1 MAYPNGVENSVYSR
15 SASTF
20 DGWRW
25 QSLWRRITRLDW
37 RGHEPPPPA
46 ECEAED
52 FSGIHQRAEA
62 LPGGAARAI
71 DVPKLTRWLYQLS
84 PEACLLREQIKTVLA
99 REEFDSHEGLT
110 LEQQAQRSYARFQLV
125 RQLLDLRVSDVRDRP
140 ARLVAALEL
149 IGAVDATLF
158 TVMNIHYCLCAG
170 TLLRHGRGSPE
181 IAAYLRELDT
191 GDAIG
196 TFLATELG
204 YGNNLVSLETRAD
217 YDPER
222 GDLVLSTPSP
232 EARKF
237 MPNTALTSVPKIGV
251 VMARLHVR
259 GADCGIFPFV
269 VRLCT
274 RAGIS
279 PGVSIA
285 PLGDKPAFSLDNAVT
300 TFSGVRVPKGCL
312 LLGEHCELD
321 DDGTFSTDIPRRRA
335 RFLRAIEQVQL
346 GRLCLSGVGAT
357 ATGASAF
364 IAIKYGEQRRTF
376 APRRADVCVL
386 DYRNYQRDAFS
397 TLAYAYASR
406 CLLGFAIRTIQTTD
420 DSEHDYIF
428 RVTGATK
435 AHVTYA
441 TERFVRLCRERCG
454 AAGMFE
460 ENRLSAYAAQA
471 QGLVTAEGDNQI
483 LLIKIA
489 RQMLLRQGY
498 VRLSEERARLS
509 LSLTEPPRLI
519 GLLRERER
527 RLLNRL
533 RRAMVS
539 TVLPHHELF
548 TVWNENINLA
558 LETSLAHASRMAV
571 EKFADRAAE
580 LDGGHPVRDLF
591 RLFALQ
597 EMAPHLGFYL
607 AEELLTR
614 EEVESHSAMLD
625 RLCQGL
631 RPYALSLAEACDV
644 PNDLLRAP
652 IASDDYVSRYD
663 ARAREAESAADSG
676 RWLERTAS

>member
-1 MAYPNGVENSVYSR
+1 MAYSNGVENSVQSR

-25 QSLWRRITRLDW
+25 RSLWRRITRLDW
-37 RGHEPPPPA
+37 RSHEPPPPA
-46 ECEAED
+46 ESDAEE
-52 FSGIHQRAEA
+52 FSGIHRRAEA
-62 LPGGAARAI
+62 LPGGAARTL

-84 PEACLLREQIKTVLA
+84 PEACLLREQIKTLLA
-99 REEFDSHEGLT
+99 REEFKAHEGLT
-110 LEQQAQRSYARFQLV
+110 LEQQAQRSYARFKLV
-125 RQLLDLRVSDVRDRP
+125 RQVLDLRVSDVQDRP
-140 ARLVAALEL
+140 ARLVAVLEL
-149 IGAVDATLF
+149 VGVIDATLF
-158 TVMNIHYCLCAG
+158 TVLNIHYCLCAG
-170 TLLRHGRGSPE
+170 TLLRHGRGSQE
-181 IAAYLRELDT
+181 IAAYLGELDS
-191 GDAIG
+191 GDTVG

-204 YGNNLVSLETRAD
+204 YGNNLVSLQTRVD
-217 YDPER
+217 YDPVQR
-222 GDLVLSTPSP
+222 DLVLSTPSA

-237 MPNTALTSVPKIGV
+237 MPNTALTNVPRIGV
-251 VMARLHVR
+251 VMARLYVR
-259 GADCGIFPFV
+259 GVDCGIFPVV

-274 RAGIS
+274 KAGIS

-285 PLGDKPAFSLDNAVT
+285 PLGDKPAFSLDNALT
-300 TFSGVRVPKGCL
+300 SFNGVRVPKSCL

-321 DDGTFSTDIPRRRA
+321 DDGTFSTDIPGRRA

-364 IAIKYGEQRRTF
+364 ITIKYGEQRRTF

-406 CLLGFAIRTIQTTD
+406 CLLGFAVRTLQSTD

-428 RVTGATK
+428 RIGGATK
-435 AHVTYA
+435 THVTYA

-460 ENRLSAYAAQA
+460 ENRLSTYSAQV

-498 VRLSEERARLS
+498 VRLREERARHS
-509 LSLTEPPRLI
+509 HSLTEPLRLI
-519 GLLRERER
+519 ALLRERER
-527 RLLNRL
+527 RLLNQL
-533 RRAMVS
+533 RRAMVK
-539 TVLPHHELF
+539 TVLPDHELF

-558 LETSLAHASRMAV
+558 LDTSMAHASRLAAEKFRERAV
-571 EKFADRAAE
+571 E
-580 LDGGHPVRDLF
+580 LDSGHPVHDLF

-607 AEELLTR
+607 AEGLVTR
-614 EEVESHSAMLD
+614 EEVQSHASTLD
-625 RLCQGL
+625 RLCQAL

-652 IASDDYVSRYD
+652 IASDDYVARYD
-663 ARAREAESAADSG
+663 GRARGAQREVDSE
-676 RWLERTAS
+676 WLERTAS